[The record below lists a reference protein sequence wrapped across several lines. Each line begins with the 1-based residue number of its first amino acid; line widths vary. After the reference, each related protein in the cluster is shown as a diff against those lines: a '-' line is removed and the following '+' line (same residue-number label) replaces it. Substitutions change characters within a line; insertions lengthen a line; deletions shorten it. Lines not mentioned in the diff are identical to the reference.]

1 MKPHN
6 KKTVRRKATKA
17 WRLSPI
23 AAMLHEN
30 NSSPAEIVRLEKVSA
45 ATVTNVCKLR
55 ATSGRIQRRISLL
68 LKKPWPQIEAEA
80 RAKLEASR
88 AQAGR

>member
-1 MKPHN
+1 MNKRSK
-6 KKTVRRKATKA
+6 KKTRQKELKA

-23 AAMLHEN
+23 AQMLHDA
-30 NSSPAEIVRLEKVSA
+30 NSSPAEVVRLEKVSA

-55 ATSGRIQRRISLL
+55 GTSARVQDRIAAL
-68 LKKPWPQIEAEA
+68 LKKPWPEIEAAA

-88 AQAGR
+88 AAAS